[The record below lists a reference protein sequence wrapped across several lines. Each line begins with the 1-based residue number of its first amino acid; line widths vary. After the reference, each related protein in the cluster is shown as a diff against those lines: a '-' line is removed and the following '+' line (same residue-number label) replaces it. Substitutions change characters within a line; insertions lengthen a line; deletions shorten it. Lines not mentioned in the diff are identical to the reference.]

1 MVAAVLLWQANFTE
15 TPMKN
20 HLTQLL
26 GRTTATLCLG
36 ALACMPATAFD
47 GWHLEESVAIA
58 GPSTSWDYVSLHAP
72 SNNLFIGHRK
82 TGLQVFNV
90 TSRKVVKVIEGTAS
104 ASSNGAVVI
113 DEFDLGVS
121 TNEDGTLTPFSLKSL
136 EARGSIKLGEELDSA
151 HYDPVTKRLLVN
163 MASDKDGT
171 GLLVLEVPSLKTLGT
186 IRVSTKKPEH
196 AEPDGKGNLF
206 MASRDEARV
215 YRINMKDM
223 VVTAQWPTPGCVQT
237 NGLALDH
244 TNQRIFLGCRGTA
257 PVAALTTPG
266 PVTKP
271 SFVVMNAVT
280 GDIVFTHEI
289 GGGNDAVVFDPDLK
303 RIFLANG
310 VHSQITVFE
319 QVNADAYKPSETLG
333 TASGVRTMALHPV
346 SKKLYAV
353 TSEGSADYSKK
364 ITTSVSPYYAN
375 TFFADRFMVQSY
387 SK

>member
-1 MVAAVLLWQANFTE
+1 MLKHSPSPTKIRTAALSL
-15 TPMKN
+15 
-20 HLTQLL
+20 
-26 GRTTATLCLG
+26 
-36 ALACMPATAFD
+36 ALAVPLCASAFD
-47 GWHLEESVAIA
+47 GWHLEDSTAIA
-58 GPSTSWDYVSLHAP
+58 GPSTSWDYVSLHAE

-90 TSRKVVKVIEGTAS
+90 ASKRLVKVIDGTAA
-104 ASSNGAVVI
+104 ASSNGAVLI
-113 DEFDLGVS
+113 PEFDLGVS
-121 TNEDGTLTPFSLKSL
+121 TNEDGSITPFSLRTL
-136 EARGSIKLGEELDSA
+136 EARASIKLGEELDSA
-151 HYDPVTKRLLVN
+151 HYDPVTQRLLVN

-196 AEPDGKGNLF
+196 AEADGKGNLF
-206 MASRDEARV
+206 MAARDENKV

-223 VVTAQWPTPGCVQT
+223 AVTAQWPTPGCVQT
-237 NGLALDH
+237 NGLALDKA
-244 TNQRIFLGCRGTA
+244 NERIFLGCRGTA

-271 SFVVMNAVT
+271 SFAVMDAQS
-280 GDIVFTHEI
+280 GAMLFTEEI
-289 GGGNDAVVFDPDLK
+289 GGGNDTVIFDADLK

-310 VHSQITVFE
+310 VHSQLAVYQ
-319 QVNADAYKPSETLG
+319 QVDANHYKASEALG
-333 TASGVRTMALHPV
+333 TSGGVRTMALHPV

-364 ITTSVSPYYAN
+364 VTTSVSPYYAN
-375 TFFADRFMVQSY
+375 VFFPDRFTVQTY